1 MKSLSRASL
10 LLLCAPIASS
20 CSQDQAVRRREL
32 TDIAHRH
39 DQDLAAL
46 QAAQSAFLRAN
57 PAPRQLEFGQDGTL
71 LIHEDA
77 LDGPLE
83 HEQLWT
89 RYTWVNTTD
98 HAIDKVWIT
107 IRLLDPA
114 GAEVEHVE
122 MPLELP
128 LKFRFSPDSSY
139 TTSIGIPT
147 GGLHL
152 RPGWSWDIRPRA
164 AAGGPV

>member
-1 MKSLSRASL
+1 MKFLSTFAACLVCAS
-10 LLLCAPIASS
+10 IVSS
-20 CSQDQAVRRREL
+20 CAQDEAARRREL
-32 TDIAHRH
+32 TEISDRHAH
-39 DQDLAAL
+39 DLAAL
-46 QAAQSAFLRAN
+46 QTAQASFERAN
-57 PAPRQLEFGQDGTL
+57 PAPRQLGFGQDGTI

-83 HEQLWT
+83 HEQLWL
-89 RYTWVNTTD
+89 RYTWVNTTA
-98 HAIDKVWIT
+98 HTIDKVMIT
-107 IRLLDPA
+107 IRLLDPS

-139 TTSIGIPT
+139 TTSIGLPT

-152 RPGWSWDIRPRA
+152 QPGWSWDIRPRA
-164 AAGGPV
+164 AVSGSV

>member
-1 MKSLSRASL
+1 MKSLSV
-10 LLLCAPIASS
+10 LLLCLSCAFLASS
-20 CSQDQAVRRREL
+20 CSQDEAVRRREL
-32 TDIAHRH
+32 IDISDRHAH
-39 DQDLAAL
+39 DLAAL
-46 QAAQSAFLRAN
+46 QAAQSEFMRAN
-57 PAPRQLEFGQDGTL
+57 PAPRQLGFGQDGTI

-83 HEQLWT
+83 HEQLWL
-89 RYTWVNTTD
+89 RYTWVNTTQ
-98 HAIDKVWIT
+98 HSIDKVWIT
-107 IRLLDPA
+107 IRLLGP
-114 GAEVEHVE
+114 GGEEVEHVE

-164 AAGGPV
+164 AASGQV